1 MINTIKKYFFKK
13 NSSVTE
19 KNAVDAYDLW
29 SETYDSQPGNLMLDL
44 DEIVFSELVRKI
56 NIENKIIADIGC
68 GTGRHWKKIFDKHP
82 KSLTGFD
89 VSEGMLN
96 KLKKKFPLALVKKT
110 DDNFFTKEPDNYY
123 DIIFSTLTVAHIENI
138 REAIF
143 AWSRIIKNGG
153 DIIITDFHPTLLS
166 HGGKRTFTANQ
177 KKFAVVNCV
186 HSVDEIKSILRDA
199 GFLIITEVEK
209 KIDDSLRNYYAEQN
223 ALHIF
228 ERFKGEPVIY
238 GLHVQ
243 KK

>member
-1 MINTIKKYFFKK
+1 MLNTIKKYFFK
-13 NSSVTE
+13 NDPPISE
-19 KNAVDAYDLW
+19 KNAEDAYDLW
-29 SETYDSQPGNLMLDL
+29 STTYDNQPGNLMLDL
-44 DEIVFSELVRKI
+44 DEIVFSELLRKI
-56 NIENKIIADIGC
+56 NIEDKIIADIGC

-96 KLKKKFPLALVKKT
+96 KLKEKFPSASVKKI
-110 DDNFFTKEPDNYY
+110 DNNCFTKEPDNYY

-143 AWSRIIKNGG
+143 AWSRIIKNDG
-153 DIIITDFHPTLLS
+153 DIIITDFHPTLLA
-166 HGGKRTFTANQ
+166 HGGKRTFTSNQ
-177 KKFAVVNCV
+177 KKFAVVNYV
-186 HSVDEIKSILRDA
+186 HSVNDVKNVFQEA
-199 GFLIITEVEK
+199 GFLITNEIEK
-209 KIDDSLRNYYAEQN
+209 RIDDSLRNYYAEQN

-238 GLHVQ
+238 GLNAQ

>member
-1 MINTIKKYFFKK
+1 MLNTIKKYFFKN
-13 NSSVTE
+13 NSSVAE
-19 KNAVDAYDLW
+19 KNAEDAYDLW

-44 DEIVFSELVRKI
+44 DEIVFSELLRKI
-56 NIENKIIADIGC
+56 NTENKIIADIGC

-96 KLKKKFPLALVKKT
+96 KLKEKFPSALVKKI

-123 DIIFSTLTVAHIENI
+123 NIIFSTLTVAHIENL
-138 REAIF
+138 REAVF

-153 DIIITDFHPTLLS
+153 DIIITDFHPTLLAQ
-166 HGGKRTFTANQ
+166 GGKRTFTSN
-177 KKFAVVNCV
+177 KKQFAVVNYV
-186 HSVDEIKSILRDA
+186 HSVNDVKDIFQEA
-199 GFLIITEVEK
+199 GFFVINEIEK
-209 KIDDSLRNYYAEQN
+209 RIDDSLRNYYAEQN

-238 GLHVQ
+238 GLHAQ

>member
-1 MINTIKKYFFKK
+1 MLNTIKKYFFKN
-13 NSSVTE
+13 NSSVAE
-19 KNAVDAYDLW
+19 KNAEDAYDLW

-44 DEIVFSELVRKI
+44 DEIVFSELLRKI
-56 NIENKIIADIGC
+56 NTENKIIADIGC

-96 KLKKKFPLALVKKT
+96 KLKEKFPSASVKKI
-110 DDNFFTKEPDNYY
+110 DDNSFAKEPGNYY

-153 DIIITDFHPTLLS
+153 DILITDFHPTLLS
-166 HGGKRTFTANQ
+166 YGGKRTFTSNQ
-177 KKFAVVNCV
+177 KKFAVVNYV
-186 HSVDEIKSILRDA
+186 HSVEDVKNILRDA
-199 GFLIITEVEK
+199 DFFVINEMER

-238 GLHVQ
+238 GLHAQ